1 ERYKI
6 LSAAAGIVA
15 SRMQRLVD
23 LMRDEAGFTAAD
35 AENEVKRCVQTLELS
50 AEEAKRLSGDMIPM
64 EAASGIRNRIGYTI
78 RMPRGVVCAITPF
91 NSPLNTVAH
100 KVAPPIA
107 GGNAVILKPSNQTP
121 LSAVELCKALIDAGL
136 PPELLS
142 LLHGPGST

>member
-1 ERYKI
+1 MSKLLIGGAWTDGASTQQLTDKYRGQVYGEMAVASPEQVEQAITAAHAAWRASRLTPYERYKI

-64 EAASGIRNRIGYTI
+64 EA
-78 RMPRGVVCAITPF
+78 
-91 NSPLNTVAH
+91 
-100 KVAPPIA
+100 
-107 GGNAVILKPSNQTP
+107 
-121 LSAVELCKALIDAGL
+121 
-136 PPELLS
+136 
-142 LLHGPGST
+142 